1 MVCYLLAL
9 AVVELLRRADAFDAS
24 NIAATPAA
32 IGAGK
37 LWLLVTSAFAVSGP
51 PVPEICG
58 TAIAVLLL
66 AQKQGATTF
75 WLVAAISHIS
85 ATAIAYA
92 GVGLLWLTARSGVE
106 GVVDNLDYGVSAV
119 WMGVLGALWV
129 GSLRLLRDGEDDR
142 LDLALAFACPI
153 AAAIGFAFFSL
164 LAGSEHLIAFGLG
177 ALVAWL
183 RIRRLAN
190 PEPSAV
196 TSV

>member
-1 MVCYLLAL
+1 M
-9 AVVELLRRADAFDAS
+9 
-24 NIAATPAA
+24 
-32 IGAGK
+32 
-37 LWLLVTSAFAVSGP
+37 
-51 PVPEICG
+51 PEICG
-58 TAIAVLLL
+58 VAIAVPLL

-75 WLVAAISHIS
+75 WIVAAVSHIG
-85 ATAIAYA
+85 ATLMAYA

-129 GSLRLLRDGEDDR
+129 GSLQLLRDGEGDR
-142 LDLALAFACPI
+142 LDPALAFACQI
-153 AAAIGFAFFSL
+153 VAAIGFAFFSL

-190 PEPSAV
+190 REPSTV
-196 TSV
+196 TSVLGL